1 MPVPP
6 TTRSRRYCIVTI
18 SPRVSLVGRL
28 PWAPRSLLWLTLLG
42 VGLPSAP
49 GFVAAQSI
57 GPTSRSSAPT
67 AETVAPPAATDS
79 ALNART
85 DARRVITSAE
95 WRSLGRYAVGAALL
109 LPLDRAIAHAFERP
123 SVQRQTGV
131 GQVLGVIGDVGD
143 PGALLLSAGTYAVG
157 RVAHHPGLADAGL
170 HVTEAVLLSGVVTN
184 VLKGVI
190 GRARP
195 YTVQGDRPFVFH
207 PGAHEGYTA
216 FPSGHTTVAFAAA
229 SAFSRELARS
239 TWATAHPTAAAWSA
253 PLLYGGAALVGVS
266 RMYKD
271 AHWASDVVMAA
282 GIGTVTGR
290 LIVRG
295 QHARAP
301 SRVEHWLLPD
311 QVVPSRQGVA
321 LGWSR
326 AFR

>member
-1 MPVPP
+1 MTWHLVPAA
-6 TTRSRRYCIVTI
+6 RR
-18 SPRVSLVGRL
+18 PW
-28 PWAPRSLLWLTLLG
+28 WAPRPLLLLAALG
-42 VGLPSAP
+42 FSVPCAP
-49 GFVAAQSI
+49 RPAAAQAIGAVTWSI
-57 GPTSRSSAPT
+57 PSTMSMDTVPT
-67 AETVAPPAATDS
+67 ARADS
-79 ALNART
+79 TRL
-85 DARRVITSAE
+85 ITAAE

-109 LPLDRAIAHAFERP
+109 LPLDKAIAHAFERP
-123 SVQRQTGV
+123 SVQGQTGV
-131 GQVLGVIGDVGD
+131 GNVLSVIGDVGD

-157 RVAHHPGLADAGL
+157 RLTHRPGLADAGL
-170 HVTEAVLLSGVVTN
+170 HATEAVLLSGVVTN

-239 TWATAHPTAAAWSA
+239 SWATAHPTAAAWSA

-295 QHARAP
+295 QHARTP

-311 QVVPSRQGVA
+311 QLAPTRHGVA

-326 AFR
+326 TFR